1 MDTIVGPEALVI
13 LLDPDPVIFAQ
24 KRRHV
29 AIRSGPSARDASP
42 RALNANTIRH
52 DELVVDQEI
61 AELEREYLN
70 WDVPENDL
78 AAFSNLETSG
88 TNQYPWTG
96 GSLVLSPIDQEFQF
110 NLPIAANWSM
120 PASPTPNPHSLTKR
134 PKVNVAIERTAK
146 LLLHTLK
153 SYVLTMLRHNSLP
166 PFIHPS
172 LVYAEFSMEP
182 LVNCIN
188 LVHMISGEMK
198 GNRKLFWRN
207 VRMECERLCNEGPTL
222 SKWELLAAMQAL
234 AIYIIIRLD
243 DGETEYNGFD
253 TLLIAAVTVVAQN
266 LTKRDIAGK
275 FSLDGSWKDWLFEES
290 RRRLSIIY
298 KVFNM
303 LFYFE
308 PATMCNLPT
317 DLVLAPLPA
326 KKQLWEAENEATWKS
341 ESRREGEVQTEFGL
355 TGSGDLVKLGENHR
369 GTVMV
374 HTSITENNPARTTAS
389 WEEWCEGMDGFGGL
403 VMLAASMVV

>member
-1 MDTIVGPEALVI
+1 
-13 LLDPDPVIFAQ
+13 
-24 KRRHV
+24 
-29 AIRSGPSARDASP
+29 
-42 RALNANTIRH
+42 
-52 DELVVDQEI
+52 
-61 AELEREYLN
+61 
-70 WDVPENDL
+70 
-78 AAFSNLETSG
+78 
-88 TNQYPWTG
+88 
-96 GSLVLSPIDQEFQF
+96 
-110 NLPIAANWSM
+110 M
-120 PASPTPNPHSLTKR
+120 PASPTTKPHSLIKR
-134 PKVNVAIERTAK
+134 PKINVGIERTTK

-153 SYVLTMLRHNSLP
+153 SYVFTMLRHNSLP

-172 LVYAEFSMEP
+172 LVHSEFSMEP
-182 LVNCIN
+182 LINCIN

-207 VRMECERLCNEGPTL
+207 VRMECERLCDEDSQGPTL

-253 TLLIAAVTVVAQN
+253 SLLIAAVTVVAQK
-266 LTKRDIAGK
+266 LTESDIAGN
-275 FSLDGSWKDWLFEES
+275 FSLDGSWEDWLFEES
-290 RRRLSIIY
+290 RRRLSVVY

-308 PATMCNLPT
+308 PATMCDLPT

-326 KKQLWEAENEATWKS
+326 KKHLWEAGNEAVWKS
-341 ESRREGEVQTEFGL
+341 ESQREGEVQTEFGL
-355 TGSGDLVKLGENHR
+355 AGSGDLVKLGENHG
-369 GTVMV
+369 GTTLV
-374 HTSITENNPARTTAS
+374 HTSITASNPARSTAS